1 MLRSL
6 VLWCG
11 STSIAWGFCGTYV
24 GGAGSS
30 LYNGASQIAVVRQGT
45 QTTLTMAND
54 VFGSG
59 DLGEFALVVPVPEVL
74 GPDDV
79 STVDAGVFDVL
90 DGYSAP
96 RLVSYTCD
104 DFYWGDEG
112 LNSAEDGGPPSTE
125 PGADGVTVESAFV
138 VGSYE
143 IVVLSA
149 EESSGLLT
157 WLEAN
162 GYNGLDD
169 SAEALL
175 DEYISGGQYF
185 FAAKVFLDAVPEDAA
200 YLEPLQVS
208 YSAEAFSLPIRLGT
222 LNAPPEAAQDLYIY
236 ALTDS
241 ADGSVGISNYPKA
254 TIEDECMWREGDW
267 PSFGS
272 FWTTQVNNAREE
284 AGGAVWIQEYTWNTG
299 LCDPCSGDPP
309 NSEQVQLLGFEGE
322 SWDTHFTRLH
332 VQYTPAA
339 ADQEIMLYTSN
350 MSESEQ
356 IRYIIYEEEFEDRF
370 PICGEETP
378 AEPGSCDDEPDEA
391 GEPDDG
397 EDADADSDAD
407 ADADADADTDSD
419 LDAEEVGGEEAG
431 ASGDDGKGGGC
442 ASVGSGAGVGLA
454 WLALALVGVRR
465 RR

>member
-1 MLRSL
+1 MLFARTIGDSMLRSL
-6 VLWCG
+6 VLWG
-11 STSIAWGFCGTYV
+11 ASTSVAWGFCGTYV

-59 DLGEFALVVPVPEVL
+59 DLSEFALVVPVPEVL

-79 STVDAGVFDVL
+79 ATVDAGIFDVL

-104 DFYWGDEG
+104 DFMYDEEADFD
-112 LNSAEDGGPPSTE
+112 SAEDGATGGGG
-125 PGADGVTVESAFV
+125 GADGVTVESAFV

-157 WLEAN
+157 WLETN
-162 GYNGLDD
+162 GYNGLDE

-222 LNAPPEAAQDLYIY
+222 LNAPPEAAQDLYVY
-236 ALTDS
+236 VLTDS
-241 ADGSVGISNYPKA
+241 ADGSVGISNYPQA
-254 TIEDECMWREGDW
+254 TIEDECLWREDAW
-267 PSFGS
+267 PNFGE
-272 FWTTQVNNAREE
+272 FWTSKVTNAREE

-299 LCDPCSGDPP
+299 WCDPCSGDPP
-309 NSEQVQLLGFEGE
+309 NDEQVQLLGFEGDAWE
-322 SWDTHFTRLH
+322 THFTRLH
-332 VQYTPAA
+332 VQYTAEA
-339 ADQEIMLYTSN
+339 ADQELMLYTSN
-350 MSESEQ
+350 ISDSEQ
-356 IRYIIYEEEFEDRF
+356 IRYIIYEKEFEDLF
-370 PICGEETP
+370 PICGEDTP
-378 AEPGSCDDEPDEA
+378 DEPGSCDDD
-391 GEPDDG
+391 PDDIRTG
-397 EDADADSDAD
+397 
-407 ADADADADTDSD
+407 
-419 LDAEEVGGEEAG
+419 
-431 ASGDDGKGGGC
+431 
-442 ASVGSGAGVGLA
+442 
-454 WLALALVGVRR
+454 RR
-465 RR
+465 

>member
-1 MLRSL
+1 MLRS
-6 VLWCG
+6 VILWG
-11 STSIAWGFCGTYV
+11 ASTSVAWGFCGTYV
-24 GGAGSS
+24 GGAGSN

-59 DLGEFALVVPVPEVL
+59 DLSEFALVVPVPEVL

-79 STVDAGVFDVL
+79 NTVDAGIFDVL

-96 RLVSYTCD
+96 RLVSYECD
-104 DFYWGDEG
+104 DFFYGDEG
-112 LNSAEDGGPPSTE
+112 VPDSGEDGASPELGA
-125 PGADGVTVESAFV
+125 GADGVTVESAFV

-149 EESSGLLT
+149 EESSGLLS

-162 GYNGLDD
+162 GYNGLNET
-169 SAEALL
+169 AETLL

-241 ADGSVGISNYPKA
+241 DDGSVGISNYPKA
-254 TIEDECMWREGDW
+254 SIEDECMWREDAW
-267 PSFGS
+267 PNFGE
-272 FWTTQVNNAREE
+272 FWTSQVNDAREE

-299 LCDPCSGDPP
+299 WCDPCSGDPP

-332 VQYTPAA
+332 VQYTAEA
-339 ADQEIMLYTSN
+339 ADQEVMLYTSN
-350 MSESEQ
+350 ISESEQ
-356 IRYIIYEEEFEDRF
+356 IRYIIYEKELEDRF

-378 AEPGSCDDEPDEA
+378 DEPGSCDDEPDDSE
-391 GEPDDG
+391 GPDEPGDDG
-397 EDADADSDAD
+397 D
-407 ADADADADTDSD
+407 DTDEGSGD
-419 LDAEEVGGEEAG
+419 DTDTGMDSGGEEVGGEDANTTTDE
-431 ASGDDGKGGGC
+431 GKGGGC
-442 ASVGSGAGVGLA
+442 STAGGGSASHLG
-454 WLALALVGVRR
+454 WFALAFIGLRR